1 MIDHHTT
8 AFDVDAVSPA
18 LLRRFAVTVGLTEVD
33 PRPGA
38 AVPFGL
44 HWCLAPDA
52 APLGDLSGDGLA
64 TTAGAILPPPEGFSF
79 TMWAGADVTVHA
91 PLRIGDTVSRRT
103 RILDV
108 TEKAGRSGRLA
119 FGRVEQIFSVEGE
132 DRIVDVQRYVF
143 RTARPIATD
152 PRPEAAVP
160 APGAVLGTF
169 AIDPLAVFRFSALT
183 FNAHRIHWDVAYAR
197 DTEGFPAPLIQGTLT
212 ATLLGLAWARRRDG
226 AAGTISFHAH
236 APAACGDVLTLV
248 ALDGDR
254 DGRLEARASDG
265 RRILS
270 ATTDAV
276 AS

>member
-8 AFDVDAVSPA
+8 AVDVDAVSPA
-18 LLRRFAVTVGLTEVD
+18 LLRRFAVTLGLADVD

-38 AVPFGL
+38 VAPFGL

-52 APLGDLSGDGLA
+52 APLGDLAGDGLA
-64 TTAGAILPPPEGFSF
+64 TTAGAILPPPDGFAF

-91 PLRIGDTVSRRT
+91 PLRIGDTVRRRT
-103 RILDV
+103 RVLDV
-108 TEKAGRSGRLA
+108 TEKVGRSGRLA
-119 FGRVEQIFSVEGE
+119 FGRVEQIFSVAGE

-143 RTARPIATD
+143 RTARPIAGAR
-152 PRPEAAVP
+152 RPEAGAP
-160 APGAVLGTF
+160 APGEGLGTF

-183 FNAHRIHWDVAYAR
+183 FNAHRIHWDVAHAR

-212 ATLLGLAWARRRDG
+212 ATLLGLAWTRRRDG

-236 APAACGDVLTLV
+236 APAFCGEVLTLT

-270 ATTDAV
+270 AATGAV
-276 AS
+276 AP

>member
-1 MIDHHTT
+1 MIDHDTT

-79 TMWAGADVTVHA
+79 TMWAGADVTVLA

-132 DRIVDVQRYVF
+132 DRIV
-143 RTARPIATD
+143 ASLCH
-152 PRPEAAVP
+152 AVLLVVLLAGP
-160 APGAVLGTF
+160 MPSRLPPGAWQV
-169 AIDPLAVFRFSALT
+169 PSS
-183 FNAHRIHWDVAYAR
+183 
-197 DTEGFPAPLIQGTLT
+197 
-212 ATLLGLAWARRRDG
+212 RR
-226 AAGTISFHAH
+226 
-236 APAACGDVLTLV
+236 P
-248 ALDGDR
+248 
-254 DGRLEARASDG
+254 
-265 RRILS
+265 
-270 ATTDAV
+270 
-276 AS
+276 